1 MLVPWCFPRFK
12 PSFQQVRIPGEDD
25 LALAVEGCA
34 KATASSSLLAL
45 REAKGASEGTLGS
58 CGELGRVLGFTQK
71 NSDLPIGNSDLP
83 IENGDFTSQNGDFI
97 TKDCDFSNKIL
108 RFLMV

>member
-1 MLVPWCFPRFK
+1 
-12 PSFQQVRIPGEDD
+12 
-25 LALAVEGCA
+25 VEGCA

-58 CGELGRVLGFTQK
+58 CGELGRVLGFTK
-71 NSDLPIGNSDLP
+71 K
-83 IENGDFTSQNGDFI
+83 NGDFISQNGDFI
-97 TKDCDFSNKIL
+97 TKDCDW